1 MPEAS
6 YVDESGKT
14 GIGIKSGH
22 FHIMNGTRK
31 G

>member
-14 GIGIKSGH
+14 GIGIKIGH
-22 FHIMNGTRK
+22 FHIVDETRK